1 MTSISS
7 LRSTRRFHLLLA
19 LSATL
24 IGLAG
29 FATTA
34 SAHHK
39 KKHHHKTT
47 STGSSSGWKWSKPFK
62 LPGSPEVFAL
72 SCASTKLCVA
82 TGIAGATSTATND
95 VYSTTN
101 PSGGTSAWQAAA
113 LQSSSDLTLAPGGTQ
128 EALDNAS
135 CEQAGVS
142 VDCALTSGWDDLF
155 QTSNPTGGAP
165 AWGESQPTEI
175 SFVSLSCWSAYCG
188 ELDVQGDAVV
198 TVGAQALSDQNVF
211 NVPDGLSSQPGGIS
225 CNASAFCAAVDQSD
239 DIAWTSDATDSPP
252 TWSTATLSD
261 DVDQIACPS
270 ATLCLAVEGQ
280 NSASGKTKIAV
291 STSPSGGA
299 GTWKAFGLPDIGT
312 VSCESATFCVAL
324 GDGVVYASTNP
335 TDASASAWKKAKSPF
350 RADDVSCPTDTEC
363 VIADA
368 SDISVGT
375 R

>member
-7 LRSTRRFHLLLA
+7 LRSTRRFRLLLSLTA
-19 LSATL
+19 AL

-29 FATTA
+29 FAATA

-39 KKHHHKTT
+39 KKHHHKT
-47 STGSSSGWKWSKPFK
+47 SSSSSWKWSKPSK

-82 TGIAGATSTATND
+82 TGIAGPTSTATND

-101 PSGGTSAWQAAA
+101 PSGGSSAWQPAA
-113 LQSSSDLTLAPGGTQ
+113 LQPASDLTLAPGGTQ

-142 VDCALTSGWDDLF
+142 VDCAVSSGWDDLF
-155 QTSNPTGGAP
+155 QTSTPTGGTS

-175 SFVSLSCWSAYCG
+175 AFVSLSCWSAYCG

-198 TVGAQALSDQNVF
+198 TIGAQAISDQNVF

-225 CNASAFCAAVDQSD
+225 CNASAFCAAVDESD
-239 DIAWTSDATDSPP
+239 EVAWTSDATDSPP
-252 TWSTATLSD
+252 TWSTATLTD

-270 ATLCLAVEGQ
+270 TTLCVAVEGQ
-280 NSASGKTKIAV
+280 DSASGKTKLAV
-291 STSPSGGA
+291 STSPGGGA
-299 GTWKAFGLPDIGT
+299 GTWKAFGLPYIGT
-312 VSCESATFCVAL
+312 VSCQSASFCVAL
-324 GDGVVYASTNP
+324 GDGVMYTSTDP
-335 TDASASAWKKAKSPF
+335 GDASASAWKKVKTPLH
-350 RADDVSCPTDTEC
+350 ADDVSCPTDTEC
-363 VIADA
+363 VIANA
-368 SDISVGT
+368 SDVSVGT